1 MLNTPVHVKWSQGTS
16 LLPSRMWDSLR
27 SEVEGLFDRFGPVFG
42 SREFRPLEYFWPQKE
57 AGFATFDVDVFKTET
72 AYVITAEI
80 PGIDEKN
87 LDIEVGDD
95 AVVIKGEK
103 LQEGQKEEGDLYF
116 SERSYGAFQRTFALP
131 KDADRKNIT
140 AKYAHGVLTVTVPRL
155 AVAQNVHR
163 IHVKAA

>member
-27 SEVEGLFDRFGPVFG
+27 SEMEGLFDRFGPIFG

-57 AGFATFDVDVFKTET
+57 AGFTTFDVDVFKTEK
-72 AYVITAEI
+72 AYIITAEI
-80 PGIDEKN
+80 PGIEEKN
-87 LDIEVGDD
+87 LDIEVSDD
-95 AVVIKGEK
+95 AVVVKGEK
-103 LQEGQKEEGDLYF
+103 LQGVQKDEGDLYF
-116 SERSYGAFQRTFALP
+116 SERCYGAFRRTFALP
-131 KDADRKNIT
+131 KDADRKNIA
-140 AKYAHGVLTVTVPRL
+140 AKYAHGVLTVTVPRV